1 MFTEFHKIGL
11 FHSVFIRLTELRGQM
26 KLLEAIFLVGVL
38 DTFVGSLC
46 MLAYDRML
54 DKYAVKCRI

>member
-1 MFTEFHKIGL
+1 MFMKFHKIGL

-26 KLLEAIFLVGVL
+26 KLLEAILLVGVL

-46 MLAYDRML
+46 MLAYDRMM